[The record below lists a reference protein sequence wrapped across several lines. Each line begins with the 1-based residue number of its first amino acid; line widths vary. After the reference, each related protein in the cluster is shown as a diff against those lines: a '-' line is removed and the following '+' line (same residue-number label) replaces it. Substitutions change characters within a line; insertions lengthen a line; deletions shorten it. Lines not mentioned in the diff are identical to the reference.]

1 MPPKESAQ
9 TIKLGNWLWK
19 LTLNHIESEG
29 EVPKQIELKRVTLDG
44 GAITLSTRRK
54 LKGLD
59 EIATKEKCF
68 DFVADFILAAV
79 DDASMFDTPQ
89 RYHLNATFQTEED
102 LLSPGV
108 RIKGEQRSE
117 DFEGGE
123 PPNMRGAF
131 AQVMRH
137 NEVLQRQVSVVIESM
152 RQSIIAKDQT
162 IAKLEERR
170 WQVWEELEE
179 ARTMRH
185 ERDIEM
191 QKERSKEERKE
202 RMLNT
207 VMPMVPVVANKL
219 MGKRALPEEKHPMVE
234 MIKEAFAQ
242 MTPEEIQ
249 RVAAVLPVE
258 KQIVLF
264 SLFEKVL
271 TEEKADEN
279 ATNSGNGRQRTTR
292 QA

>member
-1 MPPKESAQ
+1 MPKENAQ

-29 EVPKQIELKRVTLDG
+29 ELPRQIELKRVTLDG

-54 LKGLD
+54 LKSLD

-68 DFVADFILAAV
+68 DFVADFLLAAV

-89 RYHLNATFQTEED
+89 RYHLNATFQSEED

-242 MTPEEIQ
+242 MTPDEIQ

-271 TEEKADEN
+271 TEEKPDEN
-279 ATNSGNGRQRTTR
+279 PSNSRNGRKSPARE
-292 QA
+292 A